1 MNDRPAFRDVN
12 ENPCHMCMPIGGI
25 LPLKGIEAA
34 MVVIHG
40 SQGCSTYMRRTI
52 AEHFNEPVDVGSS
65 SLNEKGT
72 IYGGEKNLRQAL
84 DNISKVYH
92 PKLIGVLT
100 TCLAETIG
108 EDIERFAADY
118 LVERGLKDLTVVT
131 VSTPGYGGS
140 QAEGYFLTVRQ
151 IIATLAEKTPRH
163 NKVNIIVPNI
173 SPADIRE
180 IKRLLAL
187 MDIEYTLCPD
197 FSDTLDRPYS
207 PVYTKM
213 PPGGTAIADIRAMP
227 GAAAT
232 VELGLTV
239 ADALSPGRFL
249 ADEYGVPLYKVPI
262 PIGLANCDRFFA
274 ALQAITGKTAP
285 DSVAAERGRLLDAM
299 VDSHK
304 YNFAGRAAI
313 FGEPELVYAVT
324 VTCLEN
330 GIHPAVV
337 GTGGGGSGLTEL
349 LDLAADGLQD
359 AVILPKSD
367 FVEIRAKSI
376 AAGVN
381 IAVGHSDGRFLT
393 EREGI
398 PLVRLGFPIHDRI
411 GGQRLLS
418 VGYTGTALFLD
429 RITNTLLEN
438 KYRDYRSTMYA
449 KYYKNETRR
458 NNTGEDEVNQ
468 DGLSLS

>member
-1 MNDRPAFRDVN
+1 MNDKTAFRDVN

-25 LPLKGIEAA
+25 LPLKGIEAS
-34 MVVIHG
+34 MVIIHG

-72 IYGGEKNLRQAL
+72 IYGGEKNLKQAL
-84 DNISKVYH
+84 DNIRKVYS

-118 LVERGLKDLTVVT
+118 LAERQLGDLAIVT

-151 IIATLAEKTPRH
+151 IVATLAEKTAAH
-163 NKVNIIVPNI
+163 HKINIIIPAI

-187 MDIEYTLCPD
+187 MDIQYTLCPD
-197 FSDTLDRPYS
+197 FSDTLDRPYLPTYS
-207 PVYTKM
+207 KM
-213 PPGGTAIADIRAMP
+213 PPGGTAIADIRAMA

-232 VELGLTV
+232 IEMGLTV
-239 ADALSPGRFL
+239 DDAHSPGRFL
-249 ADEYGVPLYKVPI
+249 ADQHGVPLYKVPI
-262 PIGLANCDRFFA
+262 PIGLGNCDRFFA
-274 ALQAITGKTAP
+274 ALTAITGKTVP
-285 DSVAAERGRLLDAM
+285 DSVAAERGRLMDAM

-304 YNFAGRAAI
+304 YNFAGRAVI

-324 VTCLEN
+324 GTCLEN
-330 GIHPAVV
+330 GVRPAVV
-337 GTGGGGSGLTEL
+337 ATGLGGTK
-349 LDLAADGLQD
+349 LADIIANEAAEPDD
-359 AVILPKSD
+359 ILFLPETD
-367 FVEIRAKSI
+367 FAAIRSHSV
-376 AAGVN
+376 AAGAN
-381 IAVGHSDGRFLT
+381 IAIGHSDGRFLT

-398 PLVRLGFPIHDRI
+398 PLVRLGFPIHDRV

-418 VGYTGTALFLD
+418 VGYTGTAMFLD
-429 RITNTLLEN
+429 RITNTLLEH
-438 KYRDYRSTMYA
+438 KYRDYRSSMYT
-449 KYYKNETRR
+449 KYYKDGQRED
-458 NNTGEDEVNQ
+458 NTVKDEVNKN
-468 DGLSLS
+468 GLSLS